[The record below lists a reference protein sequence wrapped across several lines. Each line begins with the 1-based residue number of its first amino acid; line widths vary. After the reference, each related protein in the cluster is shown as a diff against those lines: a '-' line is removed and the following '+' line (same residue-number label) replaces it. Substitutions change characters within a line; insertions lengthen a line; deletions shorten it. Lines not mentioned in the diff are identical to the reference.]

1 MTWCWTRA
9 SIYRRSVSQSML
21 MAVSTCQGG
30 VMVNNCYNCMGMFAC
45 TFYNICSARNSHFV
59 TNKSHF
65 VSFEG
70 KRNFTIDFGS
80 ITFLMKWTHWCLYRF
95 ITLVV
100 LQRNAQ
106 IPTQRVHEG
115 GRNLQRSSLPS
126 PTTRWKEGRSYSPA
140 SRVLPDNITQK
151 IRLNLFCEM
160 TMFLIDTI
168 TSACSAWHCMV
179 PHRKQRTE
187 ILQENWQPFLG
198 RDILHESYF

>member
-21 MAVSTCQGG
+21 VVVSTRQGG

-45 TFYNICSARNSHFV
+45 TFYNAFSARNSHFV

-80 ITFLMKWTHWCLYRF
+80 ITFLMKWTHWCSYRF

-100 LQRNAQ
+100 LQRNAE
-106 IPTQRVHEG
+106 IPTQYMKLEETSRGPQPHSQVE
-115 GRNLQRSSLPS
+115 RRQEFLSCLQS
-126 PTTRWKEGRSYSPA
+126 
-140 SRVLPDNITQK
+140 
-151 IRLNLFCEM
+151 
-160 TMFLIDTI
+160 
-168 TSACSAWHCMV
+168 TSWQHHA
-179 PHRKQRTE
+179 
-187 ILQENWQPFLG
+187 EN
-198 RDILHESYF
+198 